1 MSKITSHFSL
11 STIIGQLSKI
21 WKTIVIGILVSLG
34 SAAFTVMIAKLTG
47 NSISSLAKD
56 PAEIRHFPPYIG
68 MLSNWGVILWV
79 VTATIC
85 LFSAALLKLQK
96 ATDGRF
102 KFLLVSGL
110 FSLLLGLDD
119 LYLLHDRLLPR
130 IFHMPEIFFYLLYFF
145 AFAAYLVYFIPQI
158 LKYDYLLFLAA
169 FLFFVIS
176 RQFFVRIPYLS
187 EFNTTGDM
195 LKYFGIVFWLAFF
208 YRTALHEVNTL
219 VYSEKPA

>member
-1 MSKITSHFSL
+1 MSPLSKKGNFDRHKIRSQFLIRKLTFSHINQQGNNMSKPISRFSF
-11 STIIGQLSKI
+11 SAVISQLSNT
-21 WKTIVIGILVSLG
+21 WKTIVIGILISLG

-85 LFSAALLKLQK
+85 LFSVVLLKLQK

-145 AFAAYLVYFIPQI
+145 CLCG
-158 LKYDYLLFLAA
+158 LSGLFHTSDSK
-169 FLFFVIS
+169 I
-176 RQFFVRIPYLS
+176 
-187 EFNTTGDM
+187 
-195 LKYFGIVFWLAFF
+195 
-208 YRTALHEVNTL
+208 
-219 VYSEKPA
+219 